1 MCCFLFLAR
10 LFRSLPQTDFVF
22 GASSDARY
30 GFPFWDVSA
39 SVCFTHTLVKCR
51 PDLDAWLSILGPP
64 CTKD

>member
-10 LFRSLPQTDFVF
+10 LFRSLPQTDFVH

-30 GFPFWDVSA
+30 GFPYWDELA
-39 SVCFTHTLVKCR
+39 SICFARTIVRCR
-51 PDLDAWLSILGPP
+51 PDPDTLVSILGSP